1 MSVGHAQIIL
11 AWFTIGYT
19 NTLVLC
25 TANVFELCQLYSY
38 ELTHWNRTQKYISS
52 SSLKLKP
59 TPKSPALKWP
69 IRISQNIS
77 RR

>member
-38 ELTHWNRTQKYISS
+38 ELTH
-52 SSLKLKP
+52 
-59 TPKSPALKWP
+59 
-69 IRISQNIS
+69 
-77 RR
+77 